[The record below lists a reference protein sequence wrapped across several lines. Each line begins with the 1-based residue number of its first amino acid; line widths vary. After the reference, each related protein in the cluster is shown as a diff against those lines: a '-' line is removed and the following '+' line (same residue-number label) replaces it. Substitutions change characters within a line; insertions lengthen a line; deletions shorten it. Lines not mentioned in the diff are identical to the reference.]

1 MLKSRWLLIVLVVA
15 CIALIVLFLQLP
27 KQPHTALEKVQSVDA
42 DSLKL
47 AQAIELVNGED
58 PMQGITLMRE
68 ILAKDSTNVDAQ
80 FYMGMFSVRSGQ
92 LDKAIKRFET
102 VVQLRPADVRY
113 LVEVGYQYMRMD
125 SLKRA
130 LGCFDKALQIE
141 PSENNSLF
149 FSAKANEGLGN
160 LEEAK
165 RNYQTLLT
173 FVTDSVVAD
182 TVKQYIINID
192 KKLNP

>member
-1 MLKSRWLLIVLVVA
+1 MHKSRWLLVVLIGA

-27 KQPHTALEKVQSVDA
+27 KQPHSAIEKVGKVDA

-47 AQAIELVNGED
+47 AQAIDLVNGED
-58 PMQGITLMRE
+58 PMQGIMLLRE
-68 ILAKDSTNVDAQ
+68 ILAKDSTNVAAQ

-92 LDKAIKRFET
+92 MDKAVKRFET
-102 VVQLRPADVRY
+102 VTALGSNDIRY
-113 LVEVGYQYMRMD
+113 LVEVGYQYMLMD

-130 LGCFDKALQIE
+130 LVCFDKALQID
-141 PSENNSLF
+141 PTENNSLF

-165 RNYQTLLT
+165 INYQTLLT
-173 FVTDSVVAD
+173 HVTDSVVID

-192 KKLNP
+192 KKLIP

>member
-1 MLKSRWLLIVLVVA
+1 MPKHRLWLIVLIIGSLGLV
-15 CIALIVLFLQLP
+15 VLFLQLP
-27 KQPHTALEKVQSVDA
+27 KQPHSAIEKAGSVDA

-47 AQAIELVNGED
+47 AQAIELVNGPD
-58 PMQGITLMRE
+58 PMQGIGMMRE
-68 ILAKDSTNVDAQ
+68 ILAKDSTNAEAH
-80 FYMGMFSVRSGQ
+80 FYMGLFSVRSGQ
-92 LDKAIKRFET
+92 LDKAVKRFDT
-102 VVQLRPADVRY
+102 VVQLKPTDVRF
-113 LVEVGYQYMRMD
+113 LVEVGYQYMLLD
-125 SLKRA
+125 SLTRA

-141 PSENNSLF
+141 PTENNSLF
-149 FSAKANEGLGN
+149 FSAKAHEGLGN

-173 FVTDSVVAD
+173 VVTDSVVID